1 MKTSSQAL
9 VSLERVL
16 TRYGNGVAER
26 KAKLIKELARRS
38 LSSSDKVLRF
48 HEALCFLWAYPDN
61 RDVLHAVESALERFA
76 NRRDLRRFRDELM
89 NSGIAGTDIHF
100 RFFWFMS
107 RWLARRYPEHLSI
120 DWDEY
125 ENGNPLEAILH
136 LLATYSES
144 PGLDEIDFALP
155 DWIDSLKGPGET
167 DAVFL
172 IRRFEA
178 LTADAFERETFF
190 EQIDVPMKL
199 SAGPSTP
206 SRTRAKFHRSPV
218 VFQNRPLS
226 TARPS
231 LHDELERPPV
241 GVRDASPR
249 EARQLIEM
257 AYEAMVTRTR
267 DLDVFIHA
275 DAKDVRI
282 IDCGEGLEFV
292 GFGAQPERR
301 LLLESVYGYL
311 TLKNG
316 VPIGYVLTSQ
326 LFQSVGV
333 AYNVFDTY
341 RGTESAVTYGRVLG
355 MVRHMFGIDS
365 VFVDPYQL
373 GHNNQEGLSSG
384 AWWFYYKLGF
394 LPEDSGVRR
403 ILRQELARIKKT
415 PRHRSGE
422 DTLQQL
428 TAENMYLYLNGR
440 RDDILGKLWLGN
452 VGLRISRYLA
462 KRFGADRDRG
472 IETCSREVTRLLGVQ
487 SQKDFNAGER
497 LAWRRWSPLVLILPG
512 IEKWNDAE
520 RRDLAE
526 VVRAKGGRRES
537 DFVRLFDG
545 HRKLRRAIVKLSA

>member
-1 MKTSSQAL
+1 MKNTSQTL
-9 VSLERVL
+9 VSLERIM
-16 TRYGNGVAER
+16 TRYGNGVADR
-26 KAKLIKELARRS
+26 KAKLIQELTRRS
-38 LSSSDKVLRF
+38 LGSSDKVLRF

-61 RDVLHAVESALERFA
+61 RDVLRAVESALERFA
-76 NRRDLRRFRDELM
+76 GRRDLRLFRVELA

-107 RWLARRYPEHLSI
+107 RWLARRYPELLTI
-120 DWDEY
+120 DWEEF
-125 ENGNPLEAILH
+125 ENESGLEAILH
-136 LLATYSES
+136 ILVTYSET
-144 PGLDEIDFALP
+144 PGLDEIDFTLQ
-155 DWIDSLKGPGET
+155 DWIENLKGRDET

-178 LTADAFERETFF
+178 LTADSFERETFF
-190 EQIDVPMKL
+190 EQIDVPMTL

-206 SRTRAKFHRSPV
+206 SRTRAKFRRSPV
-218 VFQNRPLS
+218 VYQNRPLS

-231 LHDELERPPV
+231 LREELQRPPV
-241 GVRDASPR
+241 GVSDASPR
-249 EARQLIEM
+249 QTRQLIEM

-275 DAKDVRI
+275 DANDVRI
-282 IDCGEGLEFV
+282 IDCGDGLEFV

-316 VPIGYVLTSQ
+316 VPTGYVLTSQ
-326 LFQSVGV
+326 LFQTVGI

-355 MVRHMFGIDS
+355 MVRHLFGVDNI
-365 VFVDPYQL
+365 FVDPYQL

-394 LPEDSGVRR
+394 RPENAGVRR
-403 ILRQELARIKKT
+403 ILHQELARMKKN
-415 PRHRSGE
+415 PRHRSSE
-422 DTLQQL
+422 STLQQL
-428 TAENMYLYLNGR
+428 TAENMYLYLNQR

-462 KRFGADRDRG
+462 KRFGADRERG
-472 IETCSREVTRLLGVQ
+472 IETCSREAARLLGVR
-487 SQKDFNAGER
+487 SQRDFNAGER
-497 LAWRRWSPLVLILPG
+497 LAWQRWSPLVLILPG
-512 IEKWNDAE
+512 IEKWTE
-520 RRDLAE
+520 TEKRDLAE

-545 HRKLRRAIVKLSA
+545 HRKLTRAIVKLSG